1 MIELEVI
8 GINVIGLDMIELE
21 VIGLNVI
28 GSHDEHESY
37 FHDKKIK

>member
-1 MIELEVI
+1 MIES
-8 GINVIGLDMIELE
+8 DMIELE
-21 VIGLNVI
+21 VIGLEVI